1 MLYTSTTYRYLP
13 QNKDLRFPS
22 CPLYISTFYG
32 IVSFLIIYIQ
42 YYITKSLL
50 YKKRFPSQNQ
60 FKSNVFSRLHHRIFF
75 ITTKDKLVNE
85 TKSVV
90 GDIIS
95 VPGQWWGRLHSLVMS
110 TRTGCNVMRARYHN
124 YIKTGSTVQT
134 DVAVSMDAEL
144 TLCGRFTWLYKF
156 SMVDNCIFS

>member
-1 MLYTSTTYRYLP
+1 M
-13 QNKDLRFPS
+13 
-22 CPLYISTFYG
+22 C
-32 IVSFLIIYIQ
+32 
-42 YYITKSLL
+42 
-50 YKKRFPSQNQ
+50 
-60 FKSNVFSRLHHRIFF
+60 FSRLHHRIFF

-95 VPGQWWGRLHSLVMS
+95 VTGQWWGRLHSLVMS

-156 SMVDNCIFS
+156 SMVGNCIFSLDPRAVRTRFLMFYTYVVCS